1 MLEQV
6 AAIGGCQRAAEHAR
20 IAPPPI
26 MPKILYLVTEDWF
39 FVSHFLPMAQAAR
52 DCGLQVAVATR
63 VRADGERLKA
73 EGFSVIAIESR
84 RGSFS
89 PWRSLRDFFQALK
102 IVRAERA
109 DIVHCIALR
118 PVVIGGLAARL
129 AGTAALVVAPTGL
142 GHLWIEDGIVVR
154 LARKIV
160 RTIVGSWLRGP
171 RTHYLFENRDDPR
184 EFGLDPDGADV
195 TIVGG
200 AGVDPEKFPRSDE
213 PAAAPPPP
221 LKVAVVARMIRPKGV
236 VESVAAVQRARAAGA
251 QIELH
256 LFGDPD
262 PDNPRSIPQT
272 TLAQWSQAPGI
283 AWHGHE
289 VDVAR
294 VWREHH
300 VAMLLSYREGLPRSL
315 VEAAAAGRPIVAT
328 DVPGCREVA
337 RDGKEGILVPLGD
350 SEAAARALTTLAADQ
365 ALRQRLGAAAHA
377 RFQERFTAAAVRQ
390 TVGNLYRSLVP
401 SPKPTKP

>member
-6 AAIGGCQRAAEHAR
+6 AAIGGCQQAAEQAR
-20 IAPPPI
+20 IAPPSI

-52 DCGLQVAVATR
+52 DCGLQVVVATR

-73 EGFSVIAIESR
+73 EGFSVIAIESE

-89 PWRSLRDFFQALK
+89 PLRSLRDFIQAVK

-118 PVVIGGLAARL
+118 PVVIAGLAARL
-129 AGTAALVVAPTGL
+129 AGTGALVVAPTGL
-142 GHLWIEDGIVVR
+142 GHLWIEDGTAVR
-154 LARKIV
+154 FARALV
-160 RTIVGSWLRGP
+160 RIIVGSWLRGP
-171 RTHYLFENRDDPR
+171 RTRYLFENREDPR

-262 PDNPRSIPQT
+262 PDNPRSIPQA
-272 TLAQWSQAPGI
+272 TLVQWSQAPGI

-289 VDVAR
+289 V
-294 VWREHH
+294 
-300 VAMLLSYREGLPRSL
+300 
-315 VEAAAAGRPIVAT
+315 
-328 DVPGCREVA
+328 
-337 RDGKEGILVPLGD
+337 
-350 SEAAARALTTLAADQ
+350 
-365 ALRQRLGAAAHA
+365 
-377 RFQERFTAAAVRQ
+377 
-390 TVGNLYRSLVP
+390 
-401 SPKPTKP
+401 

>member
-1 MLEQV
+1 MLV
-6 AAIGGCQRAAEHAR
+6 RSAAIGGCQRAPEPAG

-26 MPKILYLVTEDWF
+26 MPKILFLVTEDWF

-63 VRADGERLKA
+63 VRANGERLKA

-102 IVRAERA
+102 IVRGERA

-129 AGTAALVVAPTGL
+129 ASTGALVVAPTGL
-142 GHLWIEDGIVVR
+142 GHLWIEDGMAVR
-154 LARKIV
+154 VARTLV

-171 RTHYLFENRDDPR
+171 RTRYLFENRDDPR
-184 EFGLDPDGADV
+184 EFGLDPDGADI

-200 AGVDPEKFPRSDE
+200 AGVDPEKFPRSE
-213 PAAAPPPP
+213 APAAPP
-221 LKVAVVARMIRPKGV
+221 LKVAVVARMIRPKGI
-236 VESVAAVQRARAAGA
+236 VESVDAVQRARAAGA
-251 QIELH
+251 LIELH

-262 PDNPRSIPQT
+262 PDNPRSIPQA
-272 TLAQWSQAPGI
+272 TLAQWSKQPGI

-289 VDVAR
+289 ADVAR

-315 VEAAAAGRPIVAT
+315 VEAAAARPPLVAT
-328 DVPGCREVA
+328 DVAGCREVA
-337 RDGKEGILVPLGD
+337 RDGKEGILVQLGD

-365 ALRQRLGAAAHA
+365 ALRAQLGAAANA
-377 RFQERFTAAAVRQ
+377 RFQRLFTAEAVKQ
-390 TVGNLYRSLVP
+390 TVCRLYQSLGLP
-401 SPKPTKP
+401 SDV

>member
-1 MLEQV
+1 MP
-6 AAIGGCQRAAEHAR
+6 AAGRDWGLPAAGEHAR

-52 DCGLQVAVATR
+52 DCGLQVVVATR
-63 VRADGERLKA
+63 LRAGGARLEA

-89 PWRSLRDFFQALK
+89 PLRSLRDFFQALK
-102 IVRAERA
+102 VVRAERA

-118 PVVIGGLAARL
+118 PVVIGGLAAKL
-129 AGTAALVVAPTGL
+129 AGTGALVVAPTGL
-142 GHLWIEDGIVVR
+142 GHLWIEDGMAVR
-154 LARKIV
+154 FARKIV
-160 RTIVGSWLRGP
+160 RAIVGSWLRGP
-171 RTHYLFENRDDPR
+171 RTRYLFENRDDPG

-195 TIVGG
+195 TVVGG
-200 AGVDPEKFPRSDE
+200 AGVDPEKFPPSEE
-213 PAAAPPPP
+213 PASSP
-221 LKVAVVARMIRPKGV
+221 LKVAVVARMIRPKGI
-236 VESVAAVQRARAAGA
+236 VESVAAVQRARAAGTP
-251 QIELH
+251 IELH

-262 PDNPRSIPQT
+262 PDNPRSIPQA
-272 TLAQWSQAPGI
+272 TLAQWSKEPGI
-283 AWHGHE
+283 VWHGHAT
-289 VDVAR
+289 DVAR

-328 DVPGCREVA
+328 DVAGCREVA

-350 SEAAARALTTLAADQ
+350 GDAAARALIALAADQ
-365 ALRQRLGAAAHA
+365 ALRQRLGAAANA
-377 RFQERFTAAAVRQ
+377 RFNERFTAAAVRQ
-390 TVGNLYRSLVP
+390 TVRELYRSLVLP
-401 SPKPTKP
+401 S

>member
-6 AAIGGCQRAAEHAR
+6 AAIGGCQRAAEPAG

-26 MPKILYLVTEDWF
+26 MPKILFLVTEDWF

-63 VRADGERLKA
+63 VRANGERLKA

-129 AGTAALVVAPTGL
+129 AGTAALVVGPAGL

-200 AGVDPEKFPRSDE
+200 AGVDPAKFPRSEE
-213 PAAAPPPP
+213 PAAPP
-221 LKVAVVARMIRPKGV
+221 LKVAVVARMIRPKGM
-236 VESVAAVQRARAAGA
+236 VESVDAVQRARAAGTPV
-251 QIELH
+251 ELH

-262 PDNPRSIPQT
+262 PDNPRSIPQA
-272 TLAQWSQAPGI
+272 TLAQWSKEPGI
-283 AWHGHE
+283 NWHGHE

-294 VWREHH
+294 VWRERL
-300 VAMLLSYREGLPRSL
+300 VAMLLSYRAGLPRSL
-315 VEAAAAGRPIVAT
+315 VEAAASGRPIVAT
-328 DVPGCREVA
+328 DVAGCREVA
-337 RDGKEGILVPLGD
+337 RDGKEGILVQLGD

-390 TVGNLYRSLVP
+390 TVGNLYRSLVR

>member
-20 IAPPPI
+20 IVPPPI

-63 VRADGERLKA
+63 VRADGERLEA

-129 AGTAALVVAPTGL
+129 AGTGALVVAPTGL

-200 AGVDPEKFPRSDE
+200 AGVDPEKFPRSD
-213 PAAAPPPP
+213 APPAPP
-221 LKVAVVARMIRPKGV
+221 LKVAMVARMIRPKGV
-236 VESVAAVQRARAAGA
+236 VESVDAVRRARAAGA
-251 QIELH
+251 AIELH

-262 PDNPRSIPQT
+262 PDNPRSIPQAM
-272 TLAQWSQAPGI
+272 LAQWSKEPGI
-283 AWHGHE
+283 TWHGHAT
-289 VDVAR
+289 DVAR
-294 VWREHH
+294 VWRKHH

-365 ALRQRLGAAAHA
+365 ALRQRLGAAANA

-390 TVGNLYRSLVP
+390 TVSNLYRSLLP
-401 SPKPTKP
+401 SSKPTKP

>member
-1 MLEQV
+1 
-6 AAIGGCQRAAEHAR
+6 
-20 IAPPPI
+20 

-63 VRADGERLKA
+63 VRADGERLEA
-73 EGFSVIAIESR
+73 EGFAVIAIESR

-89 PWRSLRDFFQALK
+89 PLRSLRDFFQALK
-102 IVRAERA
+102 IVRAARA

-118 PVVIGGLAARL
+118 PVVIGGLAAKL
-129 AGTAALVVAPTGL
+129 AGTGALVLAPTGL
-142 GHLWIEDGIVVR
+142 GHLWIEGGMAVR
-154 LARKIV
+154 FARTLV
-160 RTIVGSWLRGP
+160 RVIVGSWLRGP
-171 RTHYLFENRDDPR
+171 RTRYLFENRDDPC

-200 AGVDPEKFPRSDE
+200 AGVDPEKFPRSE
-213 PAAAPPPP
+213 APPPPP
-221 LKVAVVARMIRPKGV
+221 LKVAVVARMIKPKGI
-236 VESVAAVQRARAAGA
+236 VEAVDAVQRARAAGA
-251 QIELH
+251 PIELH

-262 PDNPRSIPQT
+262 PANPRSIPQA

-283 AWHGHE
+283 AWHGRE
-289 VDVAR
+289 TDVAR

-337 RDGKEGILVPLGD
+337 RDGKEGILVPFGD
-350 SEAAARALTTLAADQ
+350 SDAPARALTALAADQ
-365 ALRQRLGAAAHA
+365 ALRQRLGGAANA
-377 RFQERFTAAAVRQ
+377 RFQERFTATAVRL
-390 TVGNLYRSLVP
+390 TVRELYRSLVP
-401 SPKPTKP
+401 PPKRTKP